1 MSKVVNVQ
9 KKFSITKKI
18 IISGLFSGLAI
29 IFSSLRI
36 IIPGVCKISFDGP
49 FYKFISIILGPFYG
63 GMSAF
68 FAETI
73 GAFLNPVGNYIP
85 LFSITGGLRGFLVG
99 FLYRFLDK
107 FLWAQKKILKL
118 IASIFISDFL
128 VSFLNSIIIKFYL
141 GWSTKIFFIN
151 TCIRFGKEFFLVIVN
166 MIILKIM
173 LDVYDKIVDGNK

>member
-1 MSKVVNVQ
+1 MQ
-9 KKFSITKKI
+9 KNFSVTKKI
-18 IISGLFSGLAI
+18 IISGLFCGLAI

-63 GMSAF
+63 GISAF

-99 FLYRFLDK
+99 FIYRLLDE
-107 FLWAQKKILKL
+107 FSWAQKKSLKL
-118 IASIFISDFL
+118 IASIFISDFF

-141 GWSTKIFFIN
+141 GWSPKIFWIN
-151 TCIRFGKEFFLVIVN
+151 VCIRFGKEFFLVIVN
-166 MIILKIM
+166 VIVLKIM
-173 LDVYDKIVDGNK
+173 LDIYDKIVEKE